1 MPSLPDGTP
10 STGPDSPAAVPP
22 ILDPDA
28 FERHEGLR
36 ETTLAYFTTPE
47 DNAAL
52 RRLGALL
59 FGMALECIQFWPKEP
74 GGIFFHQARA
84 AVADLRH
91 LQGYL
96 AMLDQE
102 RRDAALTREE
112 ERVSAV
118 CGRLFPRVQKVA
130 DALEKALNASREE
143 E

>member
-1 MPSLPDGTP
+1 MEPRP
-10 STGPDSPAAVPP
+10 PAAVPP
-22 ILDPDA
+22 ILDPDG
-28 FERHEGLR
+28 FR

-52 RRLGALL
+52 RRLGDLL
-59 FGMALECIQFWPKEP
+59 FTMALESVRYWPKEP
-74 GGIFFHQARA
+74 EGIFFHQCRT

-102 RRDAALTREE
+102 RRDSALTREE

-118 CGRLFPRVQKVA
+118 CGKLFPRVRKIA
-130 DALEKALNASREE
+130 DKLEGALNSQEE